1 LLALGSFLCCA
12 IPIGISEEE
21 QQRYFRPD
29 TGRLSHL
36 VCYSDVNRA
45 QRRQQ
50 NIDRQPIIN
59 VYLSQNNSVTKNVI
73 SPAAITKHVLKCGM
87 INSESYG
94 TTNTNVNVI
103 YLGSGD
109 SSMQQQQII
118 VAATQK
124 RKKEEPQIFS

>member
-1 LLALGSFLCCA
+1 
-12 IPIGISEEE
+12 
-21 QQRYFRPD
+21 
-29 TGRLSHL
+29 
-36 VCYSDVNRA
+36 
-45 QRRQQ
+45 
-50 NIDRQPIIN
+50 
-59 VYLSQNNSVTKNVI
+59 
-73 SPAAITKHVLKCGM
+73 M

-94 TTNTNVNVI
+94 TTNTNVNVT